1 MKFTKI
7 FCFCFLVIFLS
18 IGCATSRLEVSKV
31 KNWKEMREENVS
43 MQKFDFSCGT
53 GSLATLMKYY
63 FGDNVTEDMLLKDIL
78 DSLPEDVKKNRKE
91 KGLSLLDL
99 KQATER
105 RGYQAYGVTL
115 QPSSL
120 YKIGRPVLVYLETD
134 EFKHFSVF
142 RGIREDRVF
151 LADPSRGN
159 IRITAEKFLKEWKGR
174 LALVLDKAGFKVSK
188 DNPLSLTQNDDL
200 FFRGEL
206 LAARRTLFFKP

>member
-1 MKFTKI
+1 MKFKI
-7 FCFCFLVIFLS
+7 FFLSLFIIFLA
-18 IGCATSRLEVSKV
+18 IGCTGNSKV
-31 KNWKEMREENVS
+31 CPIKNWKEMREENVS

-78 DSLPEDVKKNRKE
+78 DHLPEDIKNNRRE

-99 KQATER
+99 KQAAER
-105 RGYQAYGVTL
+105 RGYQAYGVSL
-115 QPSSL
+115 KPYSL

-134 EFKHFSVF
+134 EFKHFSIF
-142 RGIREDRVF
+142 RGIKEDRIF

-159 IRITAEKFLKEWKGR
+159 IRIPAEKFLEEWKGG
-174 LALVLDKAGFKVSK
+174 LTLVLDKAGLKASK
-188 DNPLSLTQNDDL
+188 NNLLSLKGNNDL

-206 LAARRTLFFKP
+206 LAARKALFF

>member
-1 MKFTKI
+1 MKLKI
-7 FCFCFLVIFLS
+7 FFLLIIFLNV
-18 IGCATSRLEVSKV
+18 GCASNYKVRPV

-53 GSLATLMKYY
+53 GSLATLMKFY
-63 FGDNVTEDMLLKDIL
+63 FGDDVSEETLIKDIFNFF
-78 DSLPEDVKKNRKE
+78 PEYAKNNRKE

-99 KQATER
+99 KQAAER

-115 QPSSL
+115 KPISL
-120 YKIGRPVLVYLETD
+120 YKMGRPVLVYLETN

-159 IRITAEKFLKEWKGR
+159 IRISADRFLQEWKGR
-174 LALVLDKAGFKVSK
+174 LALVFDKTGFNASK
-188 DNPLSLTQNDDL
+188 NHALSLEKNDEM

-206 LAARRTLFFKP
+206 LAARKALFFKP